1 MTPLTWTALVVALV
15 AVAVARRVRRRAGR
29 FLHAPQPSHLP
40 VGRVSAVVPA
50 RDEADHLAVT
60 LDGLLAQEPPL
71 HRVVIVDDAS
81 SDGTGRIADR
91 YAARHASVEALHLSG
106 PPPGWAG
113 KVHAMARGAQRA
125 DGDWLLFSDAD
136 VRHHPGAVGAMR
148 ALAEARSLDLVSSA
162 AVPTKPWLPWSLVT
176 PATFE
181 LILCVAAPDGA
192 GHGRALAVGHF
203 MLVRRSV
210 YERIGGYA
218 ALRGTTVDD
227 VDFATRARDHGART
241 AMAWSDGWLTSDQL
255 RSWGALWRSWRKSLA
270 GGTDLPGLAL
280 VVGGAMIAMGGA
292 LPWLLALRFAVEGRV
307 LGLAL
312 AVLAL
317 TAQVWARA
325 PIDRRLHLPLG
336 FTLSAGLGWIPLGGI
351 LIDAGLRAAFGR
363 GPAWKGRT
371 AP

>member
-91 YAARHASVEALHLSG
+91 YAASHASVEALHLSG

-125 DGDWLLFSDAD
+125 AGDWLLFTDAD
-136 VRHHPGAVGAMR
+136 VRHHPRAVAAMR

-176 PATFE
+176 PATFG

-192 GHGRALAVGHF
+192 GRGRALAVGHF
-203 MLVRRSV
+203 VLVKRSV

-218 ALRGTTVDD
+218 ALRETTVDD

-255 RSWGALWRSWRKSLA
+255 RNWGALWRSWRKSLA
-270 GGTDLPGLAL
+270 GGTELPGLAL
-280 VVGGAMIAMGGA
+280 VVGGAMIAMCGA

-307 LGLAL
+307 LGLTL
-312 AVLAL
+312 AVVAL
-317 TAQVWARA
+317 TAQVCARA
-325 PIDRRLHLPLG
+325 PIDRRLHLPLA
-336 FTLSAGLGWIPLGGI
+336 FTLTAGLGWIPLGGI
-351 LIDAGLRAAFGR
+351 LIDAGLRDAFGR
-363 GPAWKGRT
+363 GSAWKGRT